1 MGHMEIPHGSRPLTG
16 NSVTKWQ
23 VETQVLAGFALA
35 LTVLAVVGVLVYRA
49 TTDFIE
55 TNAAAAR
62 SRQALTALEAVYSL
76 ANQAETQQRGYLL
89 LGDPADLVPRQ
100 AAVAQLNTR
109 LTELKQLLADDPQQ
123 SARLPELERRVAD
136 RLTLLDWVLEAR
148 RTQGFE
154 AGRQRLAAGPGRH
167 QMQKLRETVTLI
179 QQAEQ
184 QRLET
189 RQQAA
194 QQSARQTLGTL
205 ALLLAATV
213 ASLSVLYAR
222 IRREIRE
229 RRAAQETSNRLLHE
243 VESANE
249 ELRNFA
255 YVVSHDLKAPLRAI
269 GSLAGWLQSDYAD
282 RLDDEGRE
290 HLRLLTSRVQ
300 RMDGLINGILE
311 YSRVGRVRETRV
323 AVDTHEVV
331 REAIELLAP
340 PPHIRVH
347 VSGRLPTVVIEPT
360 RIRQVFQNLLSNAI
374 KYMDKPEGTVHVT
387 CRALDNSLWEFS
399 VADNG
404 PGIEARHRERIFQL
418 FQTLAPRD
426 RVESTGVGLA
436 LVKKIVELYG
446 GHIRVE
452 SVPGEGSTFYF
463 TLPRQPAEIRST
475 DAR

>member
-1 MGHMEIPHGSRPLTG
+1 MTR
-16 NSVTKWQ
+16 WQ

-35 LTVLAVVGVLVYRA
+35 LAVLAVVGVLVYRA

-100 AAVAQLNTR
+100 AAVAQLNAR
-109 LTELKQLLADDPQQ
+109 MTELKQLLADDPQQ
-123 SARLPELERRVAD
+123 SAQLPELERRVAD

-167 QMQKLRETVTLI
+167 QMEKLRETMALI

-184 QRLET
+184 KRLEA

-194 QQSARQTLGTL
+194 QESARQTLSTL

-213 ASLSVLYAR
+213 AFLSVLYAR
-222 IRREIRE
+222 IRREVRE
-229 RRAAQETSNRLLHE
+229 RRAAQETSTRLLHE

-249 ELRNFA
+249 ELKNFA

-269 GSLAGWLQSDYAD
+269 GSLAGWLQADYAD
-282 RLDDEGRE
+282 KLDDEGRE
-290 HLRLLTSRVQ
+290 HLRLLVGRVQ

-311 YSRVGRVRETRV
+311 YSRVGRVRETLV
-323 AVDTHEVV
+323 DVDTAALAHA
-331 REAIELLAP
+331 AIELLAP
-340 PPHIRVH
+340 PPHIRVI
-347 VSGRLPTVVIEPT
+347 VEQGLPTVWGERT
-360 RIRQVFQNLLSNAI
+360 RLQQVFQNLLSNAI
-374 KYMDKPEGTVHVT
+374 KYMDKPEGIVRVG
-387 CRALDNSLWEFS
+387 CRRADGMWQFS
-399 VADNG
+399 VRDNG
-404 PGIEARHRERIFQL
+404 PGIEPRHQEKIFQL

-436 LVKKIVELYG
+436 LVKKIVEQYG
-446 GHIRVE
+446 GRIWVE
-452 SVPGEGSTFYF
+452 SEPGRGSTFYF
-463 TLPRQPAEIRST
+463 TLPASAGGTATTGDEET
-475 DAR
+475 K